1 MLFMCA
7 YPLYYVLIQSLSGGN
22 EGTKALLLPINFTF
36 NNFHEMLT
44 IREIGNAILISVVR
58 TVLGTVSHVF
68 CCMMLGYLYTKDTM
82 PFRKVL
88 YRFMV
93 ITMYV
98 GGGIIPDV
106 FVPVD
111 TTRASAFFVA
121 CNKKATQMRFASE
134 MFDRYRDKLSPVESF
149 DDLIPLL
156 DGMDLPKRFRTFA
169 QTRDG
174 ITATDQ
180 EWEETLPYL
189 EPQLRA
195 LVGRYSRLGEN
206 AFYKLYE
213 EIDTMLQAAIRQG
226 T

>member
-1 MLFMCA
+1 MQKEEITR
-7 YPLYYVLIQSLSGGN
+7 YSQSL
-22 EGTKALLLPINFTF
+22 EK
-36 NNFHEMLT
+36 EM
-44 IREIGNAILISVVR
+44 
-58 TVLGTVSHVF
+58 H
-68 CCMMLGYLYTKDTM
+68 MMVYG
-82 PFRKVL
+82 
-88 YRFMV
+88 
-93 ITMYV
+93 

-134 MFDRYRDKLSPVESF
+134 MFDRYHDKLSPVESF

-156 DGMDLPKRFRTFA
+156 DGMDLPKRFRAFA

-213 EIDTMLQAAIRQG
+213 EIDSMLQAAIRQG